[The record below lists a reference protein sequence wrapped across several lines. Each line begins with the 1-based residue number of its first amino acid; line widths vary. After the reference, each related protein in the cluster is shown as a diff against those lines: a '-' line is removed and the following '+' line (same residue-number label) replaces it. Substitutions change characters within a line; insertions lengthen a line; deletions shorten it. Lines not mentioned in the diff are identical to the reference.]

1 MTGKCLLTASLLLP
15 FMLISSIAHADSTTA
30 KKRYLANEQRN
41 YPSSESSGLN
51 RTATRAEVGTPRLL
65 FDNDFGPSTGRCAY
79 QYQGGPKSS
88 LWTCR
93 R

>member
-15 FMLISSIAHADSTTA
+15 FMLISSIVHADSAAA

-41 YPSSESSGLN
+41 YPSWEGSGPN
-51 RTATRAEVGTPRLL
+51 RTVTRAEVGTPRPQ
-65 FDNDFGPSTGRCAY
+65 FGNDFGLSGGRCAY